1 MYLRK
6 NKTHCT
12 ALQIL
17 VQWRGR
23 GEVLQVLEQ
32 RLPAACGDDH
42 EEAAVLLK
50 PMEVHGGAVE
60 NAAPLPSQG
69 RSLLQPLRAG
79 LSAKLML
86 GA

>member
-1 MYLRK
+1 M
-6 NKTHCT
+6 
-12 ALQIL
+12 
-17 VQWRGR
+17 
-23 GEVLQVLEQ
+23 LQVLEQ

-86 GA
+86 GAYLAATVSYPHLVMQESFMCLA